1 MVQSKGAS
9 TLAPV
14 LGTRRGRG
22 KGKVRGLMK
31 MEQKKK
37 TGGFILDPAGNGLDG
52 PHAAVGGGEGHSEES
67 EEENESDLH
76 L

>member
-1 MVQSKGAS
+1 VVDEDG
-9 TLAPV
+9 V
-14 LGTRRGRG
+14 
-22 KGKVRGLMK
+22 
-31 MEQKKK
+31 KK
-37 TGGFILDPAGNGLDG
+37 TEEEEEEEAALILDPAGNGLDG